1 MANFKIKDAD
11 GNVINNI
18 IADLAFVEANFE
30 HYEEDVP
37 EVVEPTEEEL
47 QAQQDSEARM
57 WRNSELDR
65 TDKFMSVSDY
75 PYKEAMVAYR
85 QELRDWTDSEDF
97 PIVRPT
103 LEVGNE

>member
-37 EVVEPTEEEL
+37 VVVEPTEEEL
-47 QAQQDSEARM
+47 QAKQDSEARV
-57 WRNSELDR
+57 WRDSELDR
-65 TDKFMSVSDY
+65 TDKFMTLPDY
-75 PYKEAMVAYR
+75 PYLDAMTIYR
-85 QELRDWTDSEDF
+85 QELRDWTSLDTF
-97 PIVRPT
+97 PDTRPELNT
-103 LEVGNE
+103 GDK